1 MNNALYNQIRIFQS
15 IAREGNI
22 SAAAR
27 KLEITPPSVSNALK
41 LLEEYIGHPLFVR
54 TTRRIELTETGQ
66 LLLEQTAAAVESLE
80 NSLES
85 IRDQHQEPSGMVRI
99 TLSRFAYLSCDG
111 RILSAISGYTVRNFG
126 LRRYRE
132 YHQRAF

>member
-54 TTRRIELTETGQ
+54 TTRRIGVLRR
-66 LLLEQTAAAVESLE
+66 
-80 NSLES
+80 N
-85 IRDQHQEPSGMVRI
+85 R
-99 TLSRFAYLSCDG
+99 
-111 RILSAISGYTVRNFG
+111 RNFRPVIFSG
-126 LRRYRE
+126 PSVL
-132 YHQRAF
+132 Q